1 MKRILVCDPEFF
13 DIQYEINSWMSVHN
27 SADKPK
33 ARRQWENM
41 LSCLVKGGAKLEHI
55 APDPDFP
62 DMVFTANAGLVRGNK
77 VVLSNNRH
85 VERQGEKPI
94 FKKWFLDH
102 GYDVVELPDGIRFEG
117 AGDAIW
123 FNNIL
128 FMGHGFRTDK
138 EAHPLVAKALGVD
151 YVSCELIDP
160 YFYHIDT
167 CLFAT
172 ENQFVYYPAAFGQM
186 SLFEMI
192 KKVGYHIINTDSRV
206 IIHPVDDHQASHF
219 VCNSVKLDHSI
230 VTPTHDPDDIF
241 PTSNIFHCDMS
252 EFIKAG
258 GAVKCLT
265 LEL

>member
-27 SADKPK
+27 KADKPK
-33 ARRQWENM
+33 VREQWENM
-41 LSCLVKGGAKLEHI
+41 LSCLVKAGAKLEHI
-55 APDPDFP
+55 SPDPDFP

-85 VERQGEKPI
+85 TERQGEKPI

-102 GYDVVELPDGIRFEG
+102 GYDVVELPDDVRFEG
-117 AGDAIW
+117 AGDAVC

-138 EAHPLVAKALGVD
+138 EAHPLVAEALDVD
-151 YVSCELIDP
+151 YVSCELVDP

-172 ENQFVYYPAAFGQM
+172 EDQFVYYSGAFSTE
-186 SLFEMI
+186 SLFDML
-192 KKVGYHIINTDSRV
+192 KKVISNTMYTDNGV
-206 IIHPVDDHQASHF
+206 TLNPVTGHQASQF

-230 VTPTHDPDDIF
+230 ITPTHNPDNIF

-252 EFIKAG
+252 EFIKSG